1 MTFLI
6 VFLVVV
12 LLMFVADIVITSKIF
27 EFIFQRSD
35 EEDVSYEDASDLM
48 KGFIKQKED
57 GIALLNSKPFE
68 ALEITSKDGLS
79 LKGTLYRLHENNN
92 KVILSIHGY
101 HGNGLRDMGRFAK
114 MYENLGYDLLLIDQ
128 RACGLSEGHY
138 VSFGYHEQ
146 EDGILW
152 CQKLVEIYGQD
163 VEIVLHGMSMGG
175 ATVCNMAG
183 NENLPKQVVAV
194 VSDCSY
200 DSMKTQLRH
209 SLHTQTQLPIEFTLW
224 LLDIFCKKN
233 LHFNFKQNQQVEAC
247 KKASVPMLFIHGD
260 ADDYVPYAMQD
271 ILFVACAS
279 AKKKQLSI
287 PNAKYESCYVLAS
300 DVYEKEVRKFLEA

>member
-92 KVILSIHGY
+92 KVIKS
-101 HGNGLRDMGRFAK
+101 
-114 MYENLGYDLLLIDQ
+114 
-128 RACGLSEGHY
+128 S
-138 VSFGYHEQ
+138 
-146 EDGILW
+146 
-152 CQKLVEIYGQD
+152 
-163 VEIVLHGMSMGG
+163 
-175 ATVCNMAG
+175 CN
-183 NENLPKQVVAV
+183 
-194 VSDCSY
+194 
-200 DSMKTQLRH
+200 
-209 SLHTQTQLPIEFTLW
+209 
-224 LLDIFCKKN
+224 
-233 LHFNFKQNQQVEAC
+233 
-247 KKASVPMLFIHGD
+247 
-260 ADDYVPYAMQD
+260 
-271 ILFVACAS
+271 
-279 AKKKQLSI
+279 
-287 PNAKYESCYVLAS
+287 
-300 DVYEKEVRKFLEA
+300 